1 MITLTETGDLTATP
15 SDGDRECVEP
25 DLTSL
30 DDDVL
35 SVCREIREVLSGCD
49 CDLLLTRERVN
60 LICPWSEEGESQVK
74 VRFLSW
80 TGRPLSVTL
89 DPGWSRQERDLLML
103 GRGDMKVPTR
113 LAFPSS
119 LSAPLACSRK
129 ESKLSEGFVVTM
141 RTVTR
146 FYQ

>member
-1 MITLTETGDLTATP
+1 M
-15 SDGDRECVEP
+15 S
-25 DLTSL
+25 
-30 DDDVL
+30 
-35 SVCREIREVLSGCD
+35 
-49 CDLLLTRERVN
+49 
-60 LICPWSEEGESQVK
+60 PWSELGESQVK
-74 VRFLSW
+74 VRFCRR
-80 TGRPLSVTL
+80 TGRPLSVRL
-89 DPGWSRQERDLLML
+89 ELSWSWQERGLLML